1 VSTARPVPETFE
13 LTGDDAWET
22 LSRTGRGRLLAD
34 AFRRLRFAD
43 GFSHARSLA
52 LLMTLV
58 FMQGLIALV
67 GLASTL
73 GESQIGRLIARTLE
87 AAAPGPAG
95 KVLTQAVTQA
105 NQAGG
110 SSPSTALWVGLI
122 GALITGTTAMGQFE
136 RGVNRIYG
144 VEQDRPT
151 SKKYGRAF
159 LLAITAGVL
168 GSAAF
173 ASLAFGRAVADS
185 LNSDLATTLWNTLR
199 WPVALALTAATI
211 ALMFRWSPRRHQ
223 PGWSW
228 LAFGAVVAVVLWAA
242 STLLLALF
250 FQWSSTFGQTYGPLA
265 GIVALMVWATLSAIA
280 VLYGA
285 SVAAQLEAVRS
296 GDPAV
301 QLPRTEATRS
311 VPSAA

>member
-1 VSTARPVPETFE
+1 MSTARPVPETYE

-22 LSRTGRGRLLAD
+22 LSRTGRGHLLAD

-43 GFSHARSLA
+43 GFSHARSMA

-58 FMQGLIALV
+58 FMQGVIALV

-73 GESQIGRLIARTLE
+73 GQNQLGRLIARSLE

-110 SSPSTALWVGLI
+110 SHPSTALWVGLV

-151 SKKYGRAF
+151 PQKYGRGF
-159 LLAITAGVL
+159 LLAITAGLL

-173 ASLAFGRAVADS
+173 ASLAFGRAIADS
-185 LNSDLATTLWNTLR
+185 LSGDLATTLWNALR
-199 WPVALALTAATI
+199 WPVALALVAATI
-211 ALMFRWSPRRHQ
+211 ALMLRWSPRRHQ

-242 STLLLALF
+242 STLLLAWF

-265 GIVALMVWATLSAIA
+265 GIVALMVWATLSAIS

-301 QLPRTEATRS
+301 QLPRTDTARS

>member
-1 VSTARPVPETFE
+1 MSTARPVPETYH
-13 LTGDDAWET
+13 LTGDDAWQT
-22 LSRTGRGRLLAD
+22 LGSTGRGRLMAD
-34 AFRRLRFAD
+34 ALRRLRFAD

-52 LLMTLV
+52 FLVTLV

-73 GESQIGRLIARTLE
+73 GESQIGRLIARSLE

-95 KVLTQAVTQA
+95 KVLTQAVNQA

-110 SSPSTALWVGLI
+110 SSPSTALWVGLL
-122 GALITGTTAMGQFE
+122 GALVTGTTAMGQFE

-144 VEQDRPT
+144 VERDRPT
-151 SKKYGRAF
+151 PQKYGRAF

-173 ASLAFGRAVADS
+173 AALAFGRAVADS
-185 LNSDLATTLWNTLR
+185 LDSDLATTLWNTLR
-199 WPVALALTAATI
+199 WPVSLLLAAATI
-211 ALMFRWSPRRHQ
+211 GLMLRWSPRRRQ

-228 LAFGAVVAVVLWAA
+228 LAFGAVVAVVLWGLA
-242 STLLLALF
+242 TLVLAWF

-265 GIVALMVWATLSAIA
+265 GIVALTMWSLFSSIA

-285 SVAAQLEAVRS
+285 ALAAQLEAVRA

-301 QLPRTEATRS
+301 QDPRADDPR
-311 VPSAA
+311 SAAAA

>member
-1 VSTARPVPETFE
+1 MSTARPVPETYQ

-22 LSRTGRGRLLAD
+22 LSRTGRGRLLED
-34 AFRRLRFAD
+34 AFRRLRLAD
-43 GFSHARSLA
+43 GFSHARSTA

-58 FMQGLIALV
+58 FVQGVIALV
-67 GLASTL
+67 GLATTL
-73 GESQIGRLIARTLE
+73 GQSDLGRLISRSLE

-95 KVLTQAVTQA
+95 RVLTQAVTQA

-110 SSPSTALWVGLI
+110 SHPSTALWVGLI

-151 SKKYGRAF
+151 PQKYGRAF
-159 LLAITAGVL
+159 LLAVTAGVL

-173 ASLAFGRAVADS
+173 AALAFGRAIADS
-185 LNSDLATTLWNTLR
+185 LSSDLATTLWNALR
-199 WPVALALTAATI
+199 WPVALALVAATI
-211 ALMFRWSPRRHQ
+211 GLMLRWSPRRRQ

-228 LAFGAVVAVVLWAA
+228 LAFGAVISVVLWAL
-242 STLLLALF
+242 STLLLAWF

-265 GIVALMVWATLSAIA
+265 GIVALMVWSMLSAISI
-280 VLYGA
+280 LYGA
-285 SVAAQLEAVRS
+285 AIAAQLEAVRA
-296 GDPAV
+296 GDPQV
-301 QLPRTEATRS
+301 QSAPTEVPRSMAT
-311 VPSAA
+311 A

>member
-1 VSTARPVPETFE
+1 VSTARPVPETYE

-73 GESQIGRLIARTLE
+73 GESEIGRLIARTLE

-151 SKKYGRAF
+151 SKKYGRAL

-211 ALMFRWSPRRHQ
+211 ALMLRWSPRRHQ

-228 LAFGAVVAVVLWAA
+228 LAFGAVVAVVLWAV
-242 STLLLALF
+242 STLLLAWF

-265 GIVALMVWATLSAIA
+265 GIVALMVWAMLSSIS
-280 VLYGA
+280 VLYGTA
-285 SVAAQLEAVRS
+285 VAAQLEAVRS

-301 QLPRTEATRS
+301 QLPRTETARS

>member
-1 VSTARPVPETFE
+1 MSTARPVPETYG
-13 LTGDDAWET
+13 LTGDDAWQT
-22 LSRTGRGRLLAD
+22 LSRTGRGRLMAD

-52 LLMTLV
+52 FLMTLV

-73 GESQIGRLIARTLE
+73 GESQFGGLIARSLE

-122 GALITGTTAMGQFE
+122 GALVTGTTAMGQFE

-144 VEQDRPT
+144 VERDRPIPR
-151 SKKYGRAF
+151 KYGRAF
-159 LLAITAGVL
+159 LLAVTAGVL

-173 ASLAFGRAVADS
+173 AALAFGRVVADS
-185 LNSDLATTLWNTLR
+185 LETDLATTLWNTLR
-199 WPVALALTAATI
+199 WPVALVLSAATM
-211 ALMFRWSPRRHQ
+211 ALMLRWSPRRRM

-228 LAFGAVVAVVLWAA
+228 LAFGAVVAVVLWAL
-242 STLLLALF
+242 STLALSGF

-265 GIVALMVWATLSAIA
+265 GIVALSVWALLSSIA

-285 SVAAQLEAVRS
+285 ALAAQLEAVRA
-296 GDPAV
+296 GDPSV
-301 QLPRTEATRS
+301 QDPRSDDPRS
-311 VPSAA
+311 MAAA